1 MIQDKNISK
10 MLVEL
15 GATAEIVGVERLTQ
29 ILKEIR
35 KNEKNLTVDEY
46 QKAMQIIEIV
56 CTSYDITIDDF
67 YSNKRKNNRR
77 YALSSVFFVLNKK
90 LNYDYEKISIITKKP
105 FSIIS
110 ILIKEI
116 SEMDKKHPFDNQIL
130 TKLDEIVEKTNMIKK
145 ETIKN

>member
-35 KNEKNLTVDEY
+35 KNEKNLTIDEY

-77 YALSSVFFVLNKK
+77 YALASVFFVLKK
-90 LNYDYEKISIITKKP
+90 IFNYDYEKISIITKKP

-116 SEMDKKHPFDNQIL
+116 SEMDKKHPFENQIL
-130 TKLDEIVEKTNMIKK
+130 IKLDEIVEKINIVKQ

>member
-35 KNEKNLTVDEY
+35 KNEKNLTIDEY

-77 YALSSVFFVLNKK
+77 YALASVFFVLKK
-90 LNYDYEKISIITKKP
+90 IFNYDYEKISIITKKP

-116 SEMDKKHPFDNQIL
+116 SEMDKKHPFENQIL
-130 TKLDEIVEKTNMIKK
+130 TKLDEIVEKINIVKQ

>member
-56 CTSYDITIDDF
+56 CTTYDITIDDF

>member
-46 QKAMQIIEIV
+46 QTAMQIIEIV
-56 CTSYDITIDDF
+56 CTTYDITIDDF

>member
-1 MIQDKNISK
+1 MIQEKNISK

-56 CTSYDITIDDF
+56 CETYDITIDDF

-90 LNYDYEKISIITKKP
+90 FNYDYEKISIITKKP

-110 ILIKEI
+110 ILLKEI
-116 SEMDKKHPFDNQIL
+116 LEMDKKHPFENQIL
-130 TKLDEIVEKTNMIKK
+130 TKLDEIVEKINIIKQG
-145 ETIKN
+145 TINK